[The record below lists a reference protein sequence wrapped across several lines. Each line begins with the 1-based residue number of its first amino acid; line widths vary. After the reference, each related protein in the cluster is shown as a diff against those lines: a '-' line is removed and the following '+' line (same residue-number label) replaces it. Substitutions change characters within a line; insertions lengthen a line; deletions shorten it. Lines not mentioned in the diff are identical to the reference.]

1 MKNRRTE
8 ESEKEEIP
16 LYRLGGVDAVRVFGG
31 GERERER
38 EREREK
44 EKKREG
50 EGVILSDK

>member
-31 GERERER
+31 GGREREKERGREKKRKRERER
-38 EREREK
+38 E
-44 EKKREG
+44 
-50 EGVILSDK
+50 LF